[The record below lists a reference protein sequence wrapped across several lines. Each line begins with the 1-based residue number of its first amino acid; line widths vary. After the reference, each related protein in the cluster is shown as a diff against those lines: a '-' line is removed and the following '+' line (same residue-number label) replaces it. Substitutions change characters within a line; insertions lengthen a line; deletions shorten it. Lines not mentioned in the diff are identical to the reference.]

1 MSSQSYEFSA
11 KTVDLAIEQGLRELG
26 LSRDQVEIQ
35 VITEGSRGLFGL
47 GSTDARVRITPK
59 PEPVPETEPQPEA
72 AAQETAPESAAQ
84 VREPAEEAAPEMV
97 PEAAGA
103 TEAGATEAMTET
115 GAEIEHEEA
124 AEEAPAPGAAGSAT
138 PEEFG
143 PEQVKE
149 LATELLAEMLQL
161 MGIRAQVVA
170 EWAEPTEEQS
180 EPPLLLDIR
189 GENLGVLIG
198 RHGETLGS
206 IQYLVRLMINQ
217 RTHRWHNIVV
227 DVDQYKARRAE
238 RLAQMA
244 RRMAEQVVR
253 TGRPVSLE
261 PMPPADRRLI
271 HLALRDHEQVYTE
284 STGEGERRKVQI
296 LPK

>member
-1 MSSQSYEFSA
+1 MTE
-11 KTVDLAIEQGLRELG
+11 AIPEAASPTPAPEA
-26 LSRDQVEIQ
+26 VEAP
-35 VITEGSRGLFGL
+35 E
-47 GSTDARVRITPK
+47 AEA
-59 PEPVPETEPQPEA
+59 PEPVEA
-72 AAQETAPESAAQ
+72 LE
-84 VREPAEEAAPEMV
+84 
-97 PEAAGA
+97 
-103 TEAGATEAMTET
+103 
-115 GAEIEHEEA
+115 
-124 AEEAPAPGAAGSAT
+124 

-143 PEQVKE
+143 PEQVRE
-149 LATELLAEMLQL
+149 LATELLEEMLKL
-161 MGIRAQVVA
+161 MGIRAHVVS
-170 EWAEPTEEQS
+170 EWAEPTPEQS

-198 RHGETLGS
+198 RHGETLAS

-284 STGEGERRKVQI
+284 STGEGDRRKVQI

>member
-11 KTVDLAIEQGLRELG
+11 KTVDLAIEQGLKQLG

-59 PEPVPETEPQPEA
+59 PAP
-72 AAQETAPESAAQ
+72 APE
-84 VREPAEEAAPEMV
+84 PPV
-97 PEAAGA
+97 PEAAQEPEPQ
-103 TEAGATEAMTET
+103 TVP
-115 GAEIEHEEA
+115 EEA
-124 AEEAPAPGAAGSAT
+124 QAAPEAVTESIPEAASPTPAPEAVEAPEAEAPEPVEALE

-143 PEQVKE
+143 PEQVRE
-149 LATELLAEMLQL
+149 LATELLEEMLKL
-161 MGIRAQVVA
+161 MGIRAHVVS
-170 EWAEPTEEQS
+170 EWAEPTPEQS

-198 RHGETLGS
+198 RHGETLAS

-284 STGEGERRKVQI
+284 STGEGDRRKVQI

>member
-59 PEPVPETEPQPEA
+59 PEPVHEAETQAPEA
-72 AAQETAPESAAQ
+72 QAEAVAQ
-84 VREPAEEAAPEMV
+84 EAAPAPAAEIQEAAEEPSPAPA
-97 PEAAGA
+97 PEAPVEEP
-103 TEAGATEAMTET
+103 TEAPSPE
-115 GAEIEHEEA
+115 
-124 AEEAPAPGAAGSAT
+124 AEEAPALEEAEPSA

-180 EPPLLLDIR
+180 EPPLLLDIQ

-198 RHGETLGS
+198 RHGETLAS

-244 RRMAEQVVR
+244 HRMAEQVVR
-253 TGRPVSLE
+253 TGRAVSLE

-284 STGEGERRKVQI
+284 STGEGDRRKVQI